1 MSSEGIQSCPVE
13 FILCQSIRFVY
24 IFCRKCTIGQTLF
37 SLHARVVH
45 IKWARLPLDDVVV
58 WLSLAWFLFLFQHFL
73 RGDDIIC
80 NNLEHEFVST
90 VYRSLSEK
98 HTKLRVLEQVFCK
111 PIDFSRSFAE
121 ICYTGERWAWW
132 AIEIEVERVW
142 NQDSSAQGE
151 GIAFGELND
160 TGEFKSFNLGWSCL
174 YGIQIHI
181 PRKRSWRIV
190 HKCQLSKHR
199 YLHWISEAKGTLKLW
214 LLTSFAL
221 AENDALQDR
230 RDELHADLVNLQ
242 NMMRASDDLNQ
253 VQEVR
258 QISFCYACGAVQC
271 QDFLRGT
278 YHFSPNIAWPNRR
291 MATVLLSDIL
301 GHFNYD
307 TQILNQ
313 VYSLSRGI

>member
-1 MSSEGIQSCPVE
+1 M
-13 FILCQSIRFVY
+13 
-24 IFCRKCTIGQTLF
+24 T
-37 SLHARVVH
+37 
-45 IKWARLPLDDVVV
+45 
-58 WLSLAWFLFLFQHFL
+58 
-73 RGDDIIC
+73 
-80 NNLEHEFVST
+80 
-90 VYRSLSEK
+90 
-98 HTKLRVLEQVFCK
+98 
-111 PIDFSRSFAE
+111 SF
-121 ICYTGERWAWW
+121 T
-132 AIEIEVERVW
+132 
-142 NQDSSAQGE
+142 
-151 GIAFGELND
+151 
-160 TGEFKSFNLGWSCL
+160 
-174 YGIQIHI
+174 
-181 PRKRSWRIV
+181 
-190 HKCQLSKHR
+190 
-199 YLHWISEAKGTLKLW
+199 ISE
-214 LLTSFAL
+214 S
-221 AENDALQDR
+221 DALQDR